1 MLFNILWF
9 LESFHVTYHQ
19 ATFIIAQMHAV
30 AVTIAEE
37 TAVGTLSGALPVV
50 GAVRMIAIF
59 PHIHEVVLIYIT
71 LIVVGTDACAGS
83 NGTIRHH
90 GTNGDACL
98 TRKRMVA
105 NHRMR
110 HVFSRL
116 DVSLL

>member
-9 LESFHVTYHQ
+9 LESLHVTYHQ
-19 ATFIIAQMHAV
+19 AAFIIAQMHAV

-71 LIVVGTDACAGS
+71 LIIVGTDACAGS

-90 GTNGDACL
+90 GTNGDYL
-98 TRKRMVA
+98 T
-105 NHRMR
+105 
-110 HVFSRL
+110 FYGSSSRFM
-116 DVSLL
+116 